1 MAGWPNTKPPIG
13 RLCKERGLLRG
24 RCRCFALS
32 RALEAFRF
40 HAGIELCAV
49 LAAALGGGAFLQR
62 LLYCGV
68 AAGSLLLRVGGLYR
82 HCWRRQ
88 TKSEQKRR
96 LPIIFSWVKPF
107 FIGLKAFQ
115 TA

>member
-1 MAGWPNTKPPIG
+1 
-13 RLCKERGLLRG
+13 
-24 RCRCFALS
+24 LS
-32 RALEAFRF
+32 RALEAFGF
-40 HAGIELCAV
+40 HAGIEFGAV

-68 AAGSLLLRVGGLYR
+68 AAGSLLVPVRGLYR